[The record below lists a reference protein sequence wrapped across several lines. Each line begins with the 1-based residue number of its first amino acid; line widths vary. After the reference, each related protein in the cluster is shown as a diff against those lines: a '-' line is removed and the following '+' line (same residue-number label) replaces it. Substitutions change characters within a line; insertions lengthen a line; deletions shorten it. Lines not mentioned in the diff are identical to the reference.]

1 MEFIDRLLNAL
12 GRIFRDPQ
20 AGVPFVTQLVY
31 ENAIVVFHSA
41 IQSKNRLIFIF
52 GQKSD
57 THTIKIWLWLF
68 PCRVL
73 QVKVILSQH
82 RGGKEYFKYGELII
96 LGKIVQK
103 IKDID
108 RE

>member
-1 MEFIDRLLNAL
+1 MRGKLISVGNYLVSNRLLMNCFMEFIDRLQNAV

-57 THTIKIWLWLF
+57 THTSRSGYGCSLVGFYSKSKAF
-68 PCRVL
+68 PAQR
-73 QVKVILSQH
+73 
-82 RGGKEYFKYGELII
+82 
-96 LGKIVQK
+96 
-103 IKDID
+103 
-108 RE
+108 